1 MSKKKVETAMEQG
14 FLARFTFKPGCEWFY
29 AESNGQGV
37 VEILFPEDEDVY
49 ELIEF
54 CEEHKDHIENVTV
67 LLATGEMIDAKAL
80 TTASQET

>member
-1 MSKKKVETAMEQG
+1 MSNKIEMTLDEG

-29 AESNGQGV
+29 CDSKGQGV
-37 VEILFPEDEDVY
+37 VEVIYPKDEDVY